1 MTIVNC
7 NPKAK
12 KLAGHSIERDLLLL
26 PTGVSRSL
34 SLSMVIDYIYKLRE
48 HWCADQ
54 VVEFCFIV
62 SFHNSQLLICE
73 CLQEMNATGIHPYYE
88 WRETTMRLFG
98 TFQGGK
104 FPRFS
109 TGSNNLLDIF
119 PGKATRDTS
128 KRLKDVVES
137 LFEWID
143 FIDSYHGKEEAKDI
157 PYLTIL
163 AKMQKITTNVSL
175 AADST
180 EIEFGLFRLSIFT
193 TLICTLGIVKPGRH
207 LHQVII
213 PIDGSSAT
221 KHLINPN
228 PSDSNNGDVHIQK
241 GDYDHAMETISSEM
255 GWHEYNRSKVEIHLC
270 ESQPGRCL
278 VTKDVFRRGQAIFD
292 LSEIGVPVRKEYGS
306 HGGWIP
312 IFLWK
317 ETYAFITS
325 KNR

>member
-1 MTIVNC
+1 M
-7 NPKAK
+7 
-12 KLAGHSIERDLLLL
+12 
-26 PTGVSRSL
+26 
-34 SLSMVIDYIYKLRE
+34 
-48 HWCADQ
+48 
-54 VVEFCFIV
+54 
-62 SFHNSQLLICE
+62 
-73 CLQEMNATGIHPYYE
+73 
-88 WRETTMRLFG
+88 
-98 TFQGGK
+98 
-104 FPRFS
+104 
-109 TGSNNLLDIF
+109 LDIF

-163 AKMQKITTNVSL
+163 AKMKKITANVSE
-175 AADST
+175 AANST

-292 LSEIGVPVRKEYGS
+292 LSDIGVPVRKEYGS

-325 KNR
+325 K